1 MTEKSMHTYVLRGEG
16 GKGGGGGRVAKEAP
30 DSLHSTQWAR
40 IQDAI
45 NIGPTG
51 GLYSGPGAEGRDVFL
66 NGTPIIGEDGT
77 VNWPDVEVH
86 FRPGTQNQDPIPG
99 FPGSESTTAVGFD
112 LKFGTPWTQLIT
124 GDDYDAVRI
133 TLSTD
138 RLTEQNTKNGD
149 LNGYFIDYEIQRQLA
164 GGAWES
170 VMTSS
175 MRGKATKRYTR
186 THRIELPLRTG
197 PWNIRVRRTSPDST
211 GSHISSK
218 LYVDAFTVVTDQ
230 RMRYPNIAMMGYKI
244 PATLFSSIP
253 VRAVRARG
261 REIRVPS
268 NYDARTRTYSGAW
281 NGTFKLAVSSNPA
294 WVWMDIVLSDIF
306 GLGDRITINE
316 IDRWS
321 LYRIAQYCDELVPDG
336 LGGMEPRFRA
346 VGQIGSA
353 QEAIKV
359 LQDISTIFRGAT
371 FAGNGTVLTTAD
383 MPASPV
389 YTYSRA
395 NVLGEFQY
403 SSSGLSTR
411 YTTAQVSYSN
421 MDDFGRQKVEP
432 VEDPAGIYRYG
443 VRPTSTTAFLCVSR
457 GQAHRMGKWTLL
469 TSTEQTRPVTFKVG
483 LDYAVV
489 MPGSVIE
496 IADNVLA
503 GAMIGGRIASVE
515 GANALT
521 LDRRARVKPGD
532 FLTVNMPSGLCET
545 QRILSVAYGEETI
558 QLTTTP
564 FSEPPHAESG
574 WSVSSDDLKPMHFR
588 VTKVAQTGKM
598 EVTISAVIERIGKHA
613 NVDYGTKLDPLP
625 ITIMPNLQM
634 APPTNL
640 RVVNNTSTDQG
651 AATNTLR
658 AEWDGSKEARGYSVQ
673 WRRGNGDWIGLPDTT
688 LESVEIPGI
697 RTGVYQVRVQAFS
710 ALEVR
715 SAWVVSDATSLEGTL
730 EPPPVVS
737 RLATTSRLYGIGVEW
752 DFPETISPLRAT
764 EIYWSA
770 APDFTQATLLSEVS
784 YPIRTLE
791 LPGLKAGTQFWF
803 WARLVDSLG
812 EKGDL
817 YPMGE
822 GVHGITLTDPIEY
835 LEAIKDQ
842 VVGSEVGKQMLQDI
856 EQLGRSIAE
865 IDSDLVAQGQTM
877 SEQAQ
882 KLIELT
888 EELRLEAVARSQGDQ
903 ANAMAISAE
912 SAERKIQAD
921 AAAAALGARIDAL
934 QAEVASLVGTPA
946 WEDGKVYPEGF
957 VVSWQGGLY
966 RAKQQVPAGVD
977 PRYSGYWD
985 KIGNYDSLAEAVGDL
1000 TGRMATVEVVTAGN
1014 VQKLSQL
1021 EIVQGEQATAIT
1033 DVQQVQAGQAT
1044 RMATV
1049 EAKQGEQASK
1059 IQSLETVTADTAQIL
1074 DNVVVQQGDMQS
1086 AISSLQTITANTTTR
1101 LDTLSTKVDGQASSI
1116 STLQSTQ
1123 VGHAQRLTTLES
1135 TQADQASK
1143 IELLEDV
1150 QDGQALRMSTLETKQ
1165 GQNSSKIQGL
1175 ESTTANLASRTST
1188 LETKQGEQASSITT
1202 IQQTQSNQATQ
1213 INTLRTDVNGQAS
1226 KISTLESTTAGLAQR
1241 SAQMEASIGQNTAGI
1256 RAEEQARAG
1265 ADDALAIRINQ
1276 MEAKI
1281 DAPFDT
1287 ELAWNFD
1294 TSAEGWLVNNNNN
1307 GGITW
1312 HNEAPFYIRNTGK
1325 NTSGATLV
1333 SPADGRFDFDAVQ
1346 NPILR
1351 VRIRFTD
1358 RSTQSTLFVT
1368 LYNTSNAVI
1377 ASKRVPAGISTA
1389 TNAGWQDIEVDLLAD
1404 FSAELVGDNRTVRRM
1419 AIGNTNDAGAVTRT
1433 YELDYVAVGRR
1444 SVPLSRASLKR
1455 EESAR
1460 VSADEAITQRI
1471 TRMEA
1476 EINDS
1481 YDTAVSWSFD
1491 QGAEI
1496 WRQYGGA
1503 TVTWVNETPM
1513 YIRLSRTPGES
1524 SNNQRIDSGLI
1535 PVADRIDPSQYSVM
1549 RVRFRV
1555 AAGYSQSILPV
1566 FFAFNGGATV
1576 GPSVNVPIDPANQG
1590 WQTVDVDIA
1599 QYAGFSTATSISRII
1614 IGSAIYGQTD
1624 FDYIALGRMG
1634 APMSR
1639 ALLQE
1644 EARARADGDGALS
1657 QTIETLRAS
1666 TESDLGEL
1674 DAAIRSEASA
1684 RVSGDEANAANTTQ
1698 LTARFNA
1705 RPQGDS
1711 ILPDPGYVLP
1721 AVYWTGSL
1729 VPFTISTRH
1738 SNGPPFPYIGQ
1749 WESPPGTP
1757 GNAAGSLFMGYLPNQ
1772 LIPVIGGQTYY
1783 LSGLMNANTAVSRGW
1798 ANIYVQWFG
1807 PNNEVLARPAFA
1819 SWYMTGSASQV
1830 HRFSASLVA
1839 PANAVSCYIVFYPV
1853 HADDADSRVVLRA
1866 FSIRE
1871 LKMVQQS
1878 AADAENAANIVTEQ
1892 TTRANADTALGT
1904 RIDQVTA
1911 RVGNT
1916 ETAVQTQ
1923 ANAIATLDGKVASN
1937 WNVRV
1942 STNVNGIVHL
1952 AGMGVGVEA
1961 NPNTGLMT
1969 SNIVMIADQLLLL
1982 HGKNGGYSAP
1992 FSVSGG
1998 QTFIAD
2004 AYIRDASI
2012 TSAKI
2017 GAAAITN
2024 AHLGNAIIG
2033 TVNIAD
2039 GAITSTKIGYAQIH
2053 TANINIAQIDTL
2065 RLAGGSVTIGISDS
2079 FSWAFGRDWGVCDR
2093 YLQVYMPFG
2102 GTCIAFVQ
2110 FDVDHGNAT
2119 YPTSP
2124 AAAAGYVEAVG
2135 SDGAVFFQ
2143 RPANDVV
2150 WTGSSPRYAWKGTGS
2165 YISPAYAAGHAW
2177 GFTARCARPGSGTM
2191 YVTGRMAIISFQR

>member
-1 MTEKSMHTYVLRGEG
+1 MTEKSMHAYVLRGEG

-40 IQDAI
+40 IQEAI

-149 LNGYFIDYEIQRQLA
+149 LNGYFIDYEIQRQQA

-197 PWNIRVRRTSPDST
+197 PWSIRVRRTSPDST

-218 LYVDAFTVVTDQ
+218 LFVDAFTVVTDQ
-230 RMRYPNIAMMGYKI
+230 RMRFPNIAMMGYKI
-244 PATLFSSIP
+244 PATLFSSPP

-403 SSSGLSTR
+403 SSSGLNTR

-432 VEDPAGIYRYG
+432 VEDPVGLYRYG

-469 TSTEQTRPVTFKVG
+469 TSTEQTRAVTFKVG

-489 MPGSVIE
+489 MPGAVIE

-503 GAMIGGRIASVE
+503 GAMIGGRIASVQS
-515 GANALT
+515 ANGLT

-532 FLTVNMPSGLCET
+532 FITVNMPSGLCET

-574 WSVSSDDLKPMHFR
+574 WSVSSDDLKPMLFR

-598 EVTISAVIERIGKHA
+598 EVTISAVIERVGKHA

-625 ITIMPNLQM
+625 ITIIPSLQM

-730 EPPPVVS
+730 EPPPVVT

-817 YPMGE
+817 HPIGE

-912 SAERKIQAD
+912 SAERKLQAD

-1202 IQQTQSNQATQ
+1202 IQQTQAGQATQ
-1213 INTLRTDVNGQAS
+1213 INTLRTDVSGNAS
-1226 KISTLESTTAGLAQR
+1226 EISSLKTTTAGLVQQSSSMATT
-1241 SAQMEASIGQNTAGI
+1241 IGENAAAI
-1256 RAEEQARAG
+1256 RAEEQARAS
-1265 ADDALAIRINQ
+1265 ADDALTLRINQ
-1276 MEAKI
+1276 TNTTVGQNTARI
-1281 DAPFDT
+1281 A
-1287 ELAWNFD
+1287 
-1294 TSAEGWLVNNNNN
+1294 AEEQ
-1307 GGITW
+1307 TR
-1312 HNEAPFYIRNTGK
+1312 A
-1325 NTSGATLV
+1325 
-1333 SPADGRFDFDAVQ
+1333 ADGA
-1346 NPILR
+1346 
-1351 VRIRFTD
+1351 
-1358 RSTQSTLFVT
+1358 
-1368 LYNTSNAVI
+1368 A
-1377 ASKRVPAGISTA
+1377 
-1389 TNAGWQDIEVDLLAD
+1389 
-1404 FSAELVGDNRTVRRM
+1404 
-1419 AIGNTNDAGAVTRT
+1419 
-1433 YELDYVAVGRR
+1433 
-1444 SVPLSRASLKR
+1444 LS
-1455 EESAR
+1455 
-1460 VSADEAITQRI
+1460 QRI

-1476 EINDS
+1476 GQKES
-1481 YDTAVSWSFD
+1481 FETERSWNFNA
-1491 QGAEI
+1491 GAEG
-1496 WRQYGGA
+1496 WKAYSQA
-1503 TVTWVNETPM
+1503 AVEWVNEPPYLVRATSTGTG
-1513 YIRLSRTPGES
+1513 IGRVELDIAT
-1524 SNNQRIDSGLI
+1524 
-1535 PVADRIDPSQYSVM
+1535 VADRYDPHLWPLVRA
-1549 RVRFRV
+1549 RVRFINGSNTDTMTCYV
-1555 AAGYSQSILPV
+1555 SVNGASTLAQFTTGSILRGSTDWQIV
-1566 FFAFNGGATV
+1566 EFNLLAM
-1576 GPSVNVPIDPANQG
+1576 PSVADPSVTNIRRIVFGDVRAGGNG
-1590 WQTVDVDIA
+1590 PFEVDYVA
-1599 QYAGFSTATSISRII
+1599 
-1614 IGSAIYGQTD
+1614 IGRY
-1624 FDYIALGRMG
+1624 G
-1634 APMSR
+1634 APLSN
-1639 ALLQE
+1639 ALLQQE
-1644 EARARADGDGALS
+1644 QRARIAGDDALS
-1657 QTIETLRAS
+1657 QQIATLRTT
-1666 TESDLGEL
+1666 TETEAARL
-1674 DAAIRSEASA
+1674 DAAIRAEETTRTTADTALAQSI
-1684 RVSGDEANAANTTQ
+1684 TQ
-1698 LTARFNA
+1698 LTAQYNA
-1705 RPQGDS
+1705 APGGGN
-1711 ILPDPGYVLP
+1711 LYPDPYYNL
-1721 AVYWTGSL
+1721 
-1729 VPFTISTRH
+1729 
-1738 SNGPPFPYIGQ
+1738 
-1749 WESPPGTP
+1749 P
-1757 GNAAGSLFMGYLPNQ
+1757 GNWAGSLKSLTKRGVPTTMQTRSGNPFPFIASFDAAAGAEDVQVGDLTMDAGGGNGF
-1772 LIPVIGGQTYY
+1772 PVIGGRRYMFRGKAMQAHTTSKGVGAIYTIWMDRAGTW
-1783 LSGLMNANTAVSRGW
+1783 LSTPAVAVWDFAAAAQHEFTGL
-1798 ANIYVQWFG
+1798 
-1807 PNNEVLARPAFA
+1807 LA
-1819 SWYMTGSASQV
+1819 
-1830 HRFSASLVA
+1830 A
-1839 PANAVSCYIVFYPV
+1839 PATAAYAKFLFYAIRGKGANNNV
-1853 HADDADSRVVLRA
+1853 ALRNFALVNLSMELETA
-1866 FSIRE
+1866 FE
-1871 LKMVQQS
+1871 DQ
-1878 AADAENAANIVTEQ
+1878 NAASIVTEQ
-1892 TTRANADTALGT
+1892 AVRASADSALGT

-1916 ETAVQTQ
+1916 ESAVQTQ

-1952 AGMGVGVEA
+1952 AGMGVGVEV

-1969 SNIVMIADQLLLL
+1969 SNIVMVADQLLLL
-1982 HGKNGGYSAP
+1982 HGKNGAYSAP

-2053 TANINIAQIDTL
+2053 TANINVAQIDTL
-2065 RLAGGSVTIGISDS
+2065 RLAGGSVTVGISDS
-2079 FSWAFGRDWGVCDR
+2079 FSWTFGKDWGTSDR
-2093 YLQVYMPFG
+2093 YIQVYMPYG

-2110 FDVDHGNAT
+2110 FDVDHGDST
-2119 YPTSP
+2119 YPTTTGTP
-2124 AAAAGYVEAVG
+2124 GYVEAVG

-2150 WTGSSPRYAWKGTGS
+2150 WTGSSPRYSWKGTGS
-2165 YISPAYAAGHAW
+2165 YISPAYSAGFAW
-2177 GFTARCARPGSGTM
+2177 GFTARCARPSAGTM
-2191 YVTGRMAIISFQR
+2191 RISGRMAIISFQR

>member
-1 MTEKSMHTYVLRGEG
+1 MTQVMQREAGIVGYG

-30 DSLHSTQWAR
+30 DSLHSTQFAR
-40 IQDAI
+40 ILDAI
-45 NIGPTG
+45 SVGPTG
-51 GLYSGPGAEGRDVFL
+51 GLYSGDEFGLRDIFL
-66 NGTPIIGEDGT
+66 NGTPVQNADGSM
-77 VNWPDVEVH
+77 NWPGVEIH
-86 FRPGTQNQDPIPG
+86 FRRGTQNQDPIPG
-99 FPGSESTTAVGFD
+99 FPGAENTVAVGFQ
-112 LKFGTPWTQLIT
+112 LKTGTPWTQHIT
-124 GDDYDAVRI
+124 GDEHDAVRI

-149 LNGYFIDYEIQRQLA
+149 LGGYFIDYAIERQVS
-164 GGAWES
+164 GGEWET
-170 VMTSS
+170 VLTAS
-175 MRGKATKRYTR
+175 MRGKTTKRYTR
-186 THRIELPLRTG
+186 THRIELPLRSG

-211 GSHISSK
+211 GQHIASN
-218 LYVDAFTVVTDQ
+218 LYIDAYTTVTDQ
-230 RMRYPNIAMMGYKI
+230 RLRYPMISLVGYKI
-244 PATLFSSIP
+244 PAELFSSIP
-253 VRAVRARG
+253 TRAVRSKG
-261 REIRVPS
+261 REIRIPS
-268 NYDARTRTYSGAW
+268 NYNPITRTYV
-281 NGTFKLAVSSNPA
+281 GTWDGSFKLGVSSNPV
-294 WVWMDIVLSDIF
+294 WVLLDVILSDIF
-306 GLGDRITINE
+306 GLGQRINLGM

-321 LYRIAQYCDELVPDG
+321 LYSIARYCDEMVPDG

-346 VGQIGSA
+346 VGQIATREDAS
-353 QEAIKV
+353 KL
-359 LQDISTIFRGAT
+359 LQDLASIFRGAA
-371 FAGNGTVLTTAD
+371 FAANGTVVTTAD
-383 MPASPV
+383 MPAQPV

-395 NVLGEFQY
+395 NVKGKF
-403 SSSGLSTR
+403 R
-411 YTTAQVSYSN
+411 YTGTRRRKRFTVAQVSYN
-421 MDDFGRQKVEP
+421 NQEDFGRQKVEP
-432 VEDPAGIYRYG
+432 VEDLDGLARYG
-443 VRPTSTTAFLCVSR
+443 VRETKLLAFMCPSR
-457 GQAHRMGKWTLL
+457 GQAHRLGSWTLL
-469 TSTEQTRPVTFKVG
+469 TAREQTRGLKFRVG

-489 MPGSVIE
+489 MPGSVVE

-503 GAMIGGRIASVE
+503 GAMIGGRVASVVSQSE
-515 GANALT
+515 LT

-532 FLTVNMPSGLCET
+532 MLTVNLPTGICET
-545 QRILSVAYGEETI
+545 RRVNGVEFLESAVK
-558 QLTTTP
+558 LTVDA
-564 FSEPPHAESG
+564 FSERPNPEAG
-574 WSVSSDDLKPMHFR
+574 WSVSADDLKPQLFR
-588 VTKVAQTGKM
+588 VTGLSHTGPM
-598 EVTISAVIERIGKHA
+598 EVEITALQEVPGKHEA
-613 NVDYGTKLDPLP
+613 VDFGTKLDPLP
-625 ITIMPNLQM
+625 TTIIPSREMG
-634 APPTNL
+634 APTNV
-640 RVVNNTSTDQG
+640 RVVSNTSVDQG
-651 AATNTLR
+651 AAIHTMR
-658 AEWDGSKEARGYSVQ
+658 IEWDGTKDARGYSVQ
-673 WRRGNGDWIGLPDTT
+673 WRRDNSDWIVLPDTS
-688 LESVEIPGI
+688 LESAEVPGI
-697 RTGVYQVRVQAFS
+697 RAGTYQARVQAVS

-715 SAWVVSDATSLEGTL
+715 SGWALSEFTALEGTL
-730 EPPPVVS
+730 EPPPMV
-737 RLATTSRLYGIGVEW
+737 TTLTTRSRLYGIGVSW

-764 EIYWSA
+764 GIYWSP
-770 APDFTQATLLSEVS
+770 APDFSQATLLSEVS
-784 YPIRTLE
+784 YPISQLE
-791 LPGLKAGTQFWF
+791 LPGLKAGTEFWF

-817 YPMGE
+817 YPIGE
-822 GVHGITLTDPIEY
+822 GVHGITLTDPIDY

-882 KLIELT
+882 KLIDLT

-912 SAERKIQAD
+912 SAERKLQAD

-934 QAEVASLVGTPA
+934 QAEVASLVDTPA

-957 VVSWQGGLY
+957 VVSWQGALY

-1000 TGRMATVEVVTAGN
+1000 TGRMAAVEVVTAGN
-1014 VQKLSQL
+1014 VQKVSQL

-1135 TQADQASK
+1135 TQAAQASK

-1202 IQQTQSNQATQ
+1202 IQQTQAGQATQ
-1213 INTLRTDVNGQAS
+1213 IYTLRTDVSGNAS
-1226 KISTLESTTAGLAQR
+1226 EISSLKTTTAGLVQQSSSMATT
-1241 SAQMEASIGQNTAGI
+1241 IGENAAAI
-1256 RAEEQARAG
+1256 RAEEQARAS
-1265 ADDALAIRINQ
+1265 ADDALTLRINQ
-1276 MEAKI
+1276 TNTTVGQNTARI
-1281 DAPFDT
+1281 A
-1287 ELAWNFD
+1287 
-1294 TSAEGWLVNNNNN
+1294 AEEQ
-1307 GGITW
+1307 TR
-1312 HNEAPFYIRNTGK
+1312 A
-1325 NTSGATLV
+1325 
-1333 SPADGRFDFDAVQ
+1333 ADGA
-1346 NPILR
+1346 
-1351 VRIRFTD
+1351 
-1358 RSTQSTLFVT
+1358 
-1368 LYNTSNAVI
+1368 A
-1377 ASKRVPAGISTA
+1377 
-1389 TNAGWQDIEVDLLAD
+1389 
-1404 FSAELVGDNRTVRRM
+1404 
-1419 AIGNTNDAGAVTRT
+1419 
-1433 YELDYVAVGRR
+1433 
-1444 SVPLSRASLKR
+1444 LS
-1455 EESAR
+1455 
-1460 VSADEAITQRI
+1460 QRI

-1476 EINDS
+1476 GQKES
-1481 YDTAVSWSFD
+1481 FETERSWNFNA
-1491 QGAEI
+1491 GAEG
-1496 WRQYGGA
+1496 WKAYSQA
-1503 TVTWVNETPM
+1503 AVEWVNEPPYLVRATSTGTG
-1513 YIRLSRTPGES
+1513 IGRVELDIAT
-1524 SNNQRIDSGLI
+1524 
-1535 PVADRIDPSQYSVM
+1535 VADRYDPHLWPLVRA
-1549 RVRFRV
+1549 RVRFINGSNTDTMTCYV
-1555 AAGYSQSILPV
+1555 SVNGASTLAQFTTGSILRGSTDWQIV
-1566 FFAFNGGATV
+1566 EFNLLAM
-1576 GPSVNVPIDPANQG
+1576 PSVADPSVTNIRRIVFGDVRAGGNG
-1590 WQTVDVDIA
+1590 PFEVDYVA
-1599 QYAGFSTATSISRII
+1599 
-1614 IGSAIYGQTD
+1614 IGRY
-1624 FDYIALGRMG
+1624 G
-1634 APMSR
+1634 APLSN
-1639 ALLQE
+1639 ALLQQE
-1644 EARARADGDGALS
+1644 QRARIAGDDALS
-1657 QTIETLRAS
+1657 QQVATLRTT
-1666 TESDLGEL
+1666 TETEAARL
-1674 DAAIRSEASA
+1674 DAAIRTEETTRTTADTALAQSI
-1684 RVSGDEANAANTTQ
+1684 TQ
-1698 LTARFNA
+1698 LTAQYNA
-1705 RPQGDS
+1705 APGGGN
-1711 ILPDPGYVLP
+1711 LYPDPYYNL
-1721 AVYWTGSL
+1721 
-1729 VPFTISTRH
+1729 
-1738 SNGPPFPYIGQ
+1738 
-1749 WESPPGTP
+1749 P
-1757 GNAAGSLFMGYLPNQ
+1757 GNWAGSLKSLTKRGLPTTMQTRSGNPFPFIASFDAAAGAEDFQ
-1772 LIPVIGGQTYY
+1772 VGDLTMDAGGGNGFPVIGGRRYMFRGKAMQAHTTSKGVGAIYTIWMDRAGTW
-1783 LSGLMNANTAVSRGW
+1783 LSTPAVAVWDFAAAAQHEYTGL
-1798 ANIYVQWFG
+1798 
-1807 PNNEVLARPAFA
+1807 
-1819 SWYMTGSASQV
+1819 
-1830 HRFSASLVA
+1830 LVA
-1839 PANAVSCYIVFYPV
+1839 PATAAYAKFLFYAIRGKGANNNV
-1853 HADDADSRVVLRA
+1853 ALRNFALVNLSMELETA
-1866 FSIRE
+1866 FE
-1871 LKMVQQS
+1871 DQ
-1878 AADAENAANIVTEQ
+1878 NAASIVTEQ
-1892 TTRANADTALGT
+1892 AVRASADSALGT

-1916 ETAVQTQ
+1916 ESAVQTQ

-1942 STNVNGIVHL
+1942 STNANGIVHL
-1952 AGMGVGVEA
+1952 AGMGVGVEV

-1969 SNIVMIADQLLLL
+1969 SNIVMVADQLLLL
-1982 HGKNGGYSAP
+1982 HGKNGAYSAP

-2165 YISPAYAAGHAW
+2165 YISPAYAAGNAW